1 MRKVKKLLRDS
12 RQTQVI
18 TVIFPSV
25 LWETLLQ
32 FLRPFSQDPQGQNF
46 SKYYRDVIY
55 LSHSFSQKCTLECPV
70 FPDL

>member
-32 FLRPFSQDPQGQNF
+32 FLRPFSQDPQGQIF
-46 SKYYRDVIY
+46 SNYY
-55 LSHSFSQKCTLECPV
+55 
-70 FPDL
+70 

>member
-1 MRKVKKLLRDS
+1 MVPVLEEFIKTYTNNYSTRQSLVMRKVKKLLRDS

-32 FLRPFSQDPQGQNF
+32 FLTPCSQDPQGQNF
-46 SKYYRDVIY
+46 SKYY
-55 LSHSFSQKCTLECPV
+55 
-70 FPDL
+70 